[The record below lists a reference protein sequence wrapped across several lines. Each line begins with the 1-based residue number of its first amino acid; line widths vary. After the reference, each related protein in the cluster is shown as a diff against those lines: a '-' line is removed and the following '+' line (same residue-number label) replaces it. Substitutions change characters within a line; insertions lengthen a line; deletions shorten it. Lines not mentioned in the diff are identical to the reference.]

1 MTTDTLTPKQAY
13 QEYLKSDHW
22 KALRAAKLEEA
33 FHICQKCYRDHNLQ
47 VHHLIYRHPWTS
59 AVLSDLKVLCE
70 NCHRRAHGLYVHD
83 HRPKKRIRQSKT
95 IQKRNRQR
103 HDRKVRKLSRSARNT
118 YSKYTHALF
127 GRVI

>member
-1 MTTDTLTPKQAY
+1 MTADALTPKQAY

-22 KALRAAKLEEA
+22 KTLRAAKLEEA
-33 FHICQKCYRDHNLQ
+33 FHICQKCYRDKNLQ
-47 VHHLIYRHPWTS
+47 VHHLFYRHPWTS

-70 NCHRRAHGLYVHD
+70 SCHRRAHGLRVTYPP
-83 HRPKKRIRQSKT
+83 RRQRRQSKT
-95 IQKRNRQR
+95 IQKRSKQR
-103 HDRKVRKLSRSARNT
+103 HDRKVRKLSRSARST